1 MPCYA
6 LTIKG
11 VDETMYAGAMKQQ
24 SGKMDEAGLLQ
35 RSDLVLC
42 DQNGNAAELRY
53 VRLAESL
60 PQTVFETDTRGRLLF
75 LNQAAFQMF
84 GYGQKDIHCYLSIF
98 QLIASEDH
106 DRLNRHLKEALSGNP
121 ADEIE
126 FRAQSKDGRNF
137 PVAFHVNVISQKGCS
152 SGFGGIIIDISRR
165 KEKEQEILN
174 TKKLESIGIMAG
186 GIAHEFNNRLMS
198 IQGNVSLMLL
208 AIDAGSPHYE
218 KLKKIEDYIRK
229 GAEFT
234 RQLISFA
241 RGGKYNVELTD
252 INNIVRSTSGIFAR
266 TRKQIRICLHLE
278 ENMWRVEADRSQIEL
293 VLMNLYINAWQAMTD
308 GGELHL
314 ETGNVILD
322 EQEVRPYHLPAGRY
336 VRICVRDNGP
346 GIDKVIQEKI
356 FDPFFTTHGMG
367 KGSGLGLS
375 AVYGIIKNHKG
386 IITVS
391 SEEKQGAAFYI
402 FLPASD
408 HSVCTADLDVRKSPS
423 AQKTILFVD
432 DEAMIVD
439 VARQLLE
446 KKGYR
451 VLTAGNGQE
460 SLDIFKQEKN
470 RIDLVILDMVMPVMG
485 GRDTYICLKTM
496 KPDVKAL
503 LSSGYSLDK
512 EAETILDLGCNGFI
526 QKPYTIWDL
535 TGKIDEILDMP

>member
-1 MPCYA
+1 
-6 LTIKG
+6 
-11 VDETMYAGAMKQQ
+11 
-24 SGKMDEAGLLQ
+24 
-35 RSDLVLC
+35 
-42 DQNGNAAELRY
+42 
-53 VRLAESL
+53 
-60 PQTVFETDTRGRLLF
+60 
-75 LNQAAFQMF
+75 
-84 GYGQKDIHCYLSIF
+84 
-98 QLIASEDH
+98 
-106 DRLNRHLKEALSGNP
+106 
-121 ADEIE
+121 
-126 FRAQSKDGRNF
+126 
-137 PVAFHVNVISQKGCS
+137 
-152 SGFGGIIIDISRR
+152 
-165 KEKEQEILN
+165 
-174 TKKLESIGIMAG
+174 
-186 GIAHEFNNRLMS
+186 MS

-208 AIDAGSPHYE
+208 DIDTGSPHHE
-218 KLKKIEDYIRK
+218 KLKKIETYIKK

-234 RQLISFA
+234 RHLISFA
-241 RGGKYNVELTD
+241 RGGKYYVELTD
-252 INNIVRSTSGIFAR
+252 INNIVRSTSGIFGR

-278 ENMWRVEADRSQIEL
+278 ENMWRVEADQSQIEL

-322 EQEVRPYHLPAGRY
+322 EQEVRPYNLPAGRY

-346 GIDKVIQEKI
+346 GIDKAIQEKI

-367 KGSGLGLS
+367 KGTGLGLS

-408 HSVCTADLDVRKSPS
+408 HSACTADRDVRKSPL

-451 VLTAGNGQE
+451 VLTAGNGRE

-485 GRDTYICLKTM
+485 GMDTYICLKTM

-526 QKPYTIWDL
+526 QKPYTIRDL
-535 TGKIDEILDMP
+535 TGKINEILDMP